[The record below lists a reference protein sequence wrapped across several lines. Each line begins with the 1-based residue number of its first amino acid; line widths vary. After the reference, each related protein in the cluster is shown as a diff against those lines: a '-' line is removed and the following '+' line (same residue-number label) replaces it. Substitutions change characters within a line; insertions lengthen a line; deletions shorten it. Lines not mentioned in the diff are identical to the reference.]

1 MKSGERKM
9 KSYVDLRTDKN
20 PERLRKIQKEVHV
33 VPDNLYITWF
43 QILSFHEILLCDPQM
58 LPLAVVFW

>member
-1 MKSGERKM
+1 MKSR
-9 KSYVDLRTDKN
+9 VDLRTGKN

-43 QILSFHEILLCDPQM
+43 QILSFHEILLYDPQI